1 MMGCSSCRLEPW
13 RLMWAVV
20 GIVAFLLDVST
31 DLWAAVRYLQAG
43 EYIWFGTVLVLLILA
58 SVLIQI
64 FSWCWYESDKELKES
79 PELKIIHWLLTSE
92 GRCWLGLLHVLQL
105 GYFVRYLEE
114 KKAPGPRHCT
124 QCSSPFSAAIKHD
137 CCLKCLGPDH
147 RPRECDF
154 CRAMGSRALKSC
166 EQWFRDLFGRRSAPS
181 PSRGSSAQTQD
192 LGPLLRELLSHL
204 RVLELQPAPTA
215 QAPGPELPVPA
226 PNPALALTSLD
237 RPSMFSTS
245 RAALLM
251 LAPPL
256 PRPRVSLDG
265 DPRMVP
271 SSDEEE
277 SLDGRG
283 KRELDA
289 RKWDTWGKKV
299 YSAASL
305 AVRVSS
311 YMAHFSQYNH
321 ELWSEVAILA
331 DLLPENR
338 REDAGCLAAD
348 GLEISKAL
356 MQGAWDLSNTAARG
370 GHLSAFFLA
379 WEAIT
384 SDRWVLELIEKG
396 YSIQF
401 EGDPPGTFFNG
412 YPVSVRT
419 SDHLEAL
426 ESELSSVLASRAVEP
441 VPEGQLIVCL
451 HVCFPDA
458 TLSASFLAIT
468 WSVFDY
474 HQSLRSYLEDSHEL
488 GYLASAVYFLWNLLL
503 LTPRI
508 LCIAIFTSQFHY
520 FTLIHVVAVWIPMF
534 IWATQQKT
542 DFMEKPASEWFYRA
556 VVAIIWY
563 FSWFNTAKGKTL
575 TRVIIYYFFVT
586 IDCTILLAWI
596 WWYKGPK
603 AINRYLVLIILGI
616 AVSYM
621 LGLVLRCVY
630 YQWFHPKVRMQ
641 KPATSDE
648 VDSEK
653 QSLNSMYRCAQM
665 ESGPHAPTNKR
676 MQALARNFF
685 NGNNDNRVCRNGL
698 NMDMRTT
705 SL

>member
-105 GYFVRYLEE
+105 GYFVRYLAMLEFGFRACFQTRE
-114 KKAPGPRHCT
+114 RKQLDKGYAVYY
-124 QCSSPFSAAIKHD
+124 SHD
-137 CCLKCLGPDH
+137 LSML
-147 RPRECDF
+147 R
-154 CRAMGSRALKSC
+154 
-166 EQWFRDLFGRRSAPS
+166 LFETFLESVPQVILTVCIILHTSKIEPS
-181 PSRGSSAQTQD
+181 QG
-192 LGPLLRELLSHL
+192 L
-204 RVLELQPAPTA
+204 
-215 QAPGPELPVPA
+215 
-226 PNPALALTSLD
+226 
-237 RPSMFSTS
+237 
-245 RAALLM
+245 
-251 LAPPL
+251 
-256 PRPRVSLDG
+256 
-265 DPRMVP
+265 
-271 SSDEEE
+271 
-277 SLDGRG
+277 G
-283 KRELDA
+283 KRNL
-289 RKWDTWGKKV
+289 
-299 YSAASL
+299 
-305 AVRVSS
+305 
-311 YMAHFSQYNH
+311 
-321 ELWSEVAILA
+321 
-331 DLLPENR
+331 
-338 REDAGCLAAD
+338 
-348 GLEISKAL
+348 
-356 MQGAWDLSNTAARG
+356 
-370 GHLSAFFLA
+370 
-379 WEAIT
+379 
-384 SDRWVLELIEKG
+384 
-396 YSIQF
+396 
-401 EGDPPGTFFNG
+401 
-412 YPVSVRT
+412 
-419 SDHLEAL
+419 
-426 ESELSSVLASRAVEP
+426 
-441 VPEGQLIVCL
+441 
-451 HVCFPDA
+451 
-458 TLSASFLAIT
+458 FLAIT